1 MQGGGLFR
9 AGCFFRCACWG
20 CPDQIVCVL
29 CNCLLASQR
38 NAVTCGHQ
46 PRHTCCGVSHF
57 AACRT
62 PALPVQGAVWQSHG
76 SNSAAVA
83 AATAQAHAALAVLLQ
98 HQQQADGA
106 LPTQLAQLQRAVAV
120 ATHTPG
126 GVAPAGANGGLLGQR
141 LGQYPLGAGQHAQHA
156 QLAHLPSGAS
166 ASQLTAV
173 LNNLT
178 ALRRSG
184 SMPAPAHS
192 ASSGSLGSLPPAHSL
207 PLPGQ
212 PGCQPSQADLLQQLL
227 LQQQQMGGGLG
238 LDGFA
243 GAAGAAGVAPSQQ
256 IHQLSSMLASQSLGG
271 GGLAQQPARTSTPML
286 TPQASGHLLS
296 PQHSTGSLP
305 GLTHQMSGMLSPQH
319 SGQMQLSAHPHH
331 APGAQQSLAAAFGQ
345 LGGSAHS
352 VPPPHSPA
360 AHHGLGQPAGGMGQ
374 QGSLPSS
381 LPQHFICPLS
391 RQVMTDPVRRVACWV
406 WEAGPCAMLLRLTSA
421 ARALQ
426 PGAWAVSCAP
436 GSACLPR
443 VHLHCPLTSDCAM
456 RSVQVIAADG
466 VTYERQAISEWLA
479 FK

>member
-243 GAAGAAGVAPSQQ
+243 GAAGAAGAAGVASPHQ
-256 IHQLSSMLASQSLGG
+256 IHQLSSMLAGQSLGG
-271 GGLAQQPARTSTPML
+271 AGMGQQAGRSSTPML
-286 TPQASGHLLS
+286 TPQASGQLLS

-305 GLTHQMSGMLSPQH
+305 ALSHQVSGILSPQH
-319 SGQMQLSAHPHH
+319 SGQMQLSAHHSAH
-331 APGAQQSLAAAFGQ
+331 STGAQQSLVAAFGQ
-345 LGGSAHS
+345 LGGATQAAA
-352 VPPPHSPA
+352 PPHSPA
-360 AHHGLGQPAGGMGQ
+360 GHHGGLSSGAMGQPGGLGQAGG
-374 QGSLPSS
+374 LPSS

-391 RQVMTDPVRRVACWV
+391 HQVMTDPVR
-406 WEAGPCAMLLRLTSA
+406 G
-421 ARALQ
+421 
-426 PGAWAVSCAP
+426 
-436 GSACLPR
+436 
-443 VHLHCPLTSDCAM
+443 
-456 RSVQVIAADG
+456 
-466 VTYERQAISEWLA
+466 
-479 FK
+479 

>member
-1 MQGGGLFR
+1 MVQG
-9 AGCFFRCACWG
+9 
-20 CPDQIVCVL
+20 
-29 CNCLLASQR
+29 
-38 NAVTCGHQ
+38 
-46 PRHTCCGVSHF
+46 
-57 AACRT
+57 
-62 PALPVQGAVWQSHG
+62 GAVWPGHSS

-98 HQQQADGA
+98 HQQQSDGA
-106 LPTQLAQLQRAVAV
+106 LPTQLAHLQRAVTA
-120 ATHTPG
+120 ATHSTG
-126 GVAPAGANGGLLGQR
+126 GGANSGLLGQR
-141 LGQYPLGAGQHAQHA
+141 LGLHPLAQQA
-156 QLAHLPSGAS
+156 QQAHLPSGAS
-166 ASQLTAV
+166 ATQLTAV

-178 ALRRSG
+178 ALRRTG
-184 SMPAPAHS
+184 SMPAPAH
-192 ASSGSLGSLPPAHSL
+192 AGPSGSLGSLPPAHSL

-212 PGCQPSQADLLQQLL
+212 GGQAAQADLLQQLL

-238 LDGFA
+238 LDGFT

-319 SGQMQLSAHPHH
+319 SGQMQLGAHPHH

-391 RQVMTDPVRRVACWV
+391 RQVMTDPVRRLPCWV

-443 VHLHCPLTSDCAM
+443 VHLHCPLTSDRAM